1 MQDIDEMEDVRQLR
15 ERVSELEQVN
25 ARLQGSKEKFEM
37 LFEYAPDGYYLSDLK
52 GTFINGN
59 KAAEAITG
67 YRREELIGKSFL
79 KLKLLSAK
87 QLPIA
92 AGLLAKNALGKS
104 TGPDELTLKRKDG
117 STVPIEIRTHP
128 VRIGEQRL
136 VLGIARDISARRHAE
151 AALYE
156 SEERF
161 RDLFENAHDIIQS
174 VGPDGHFQYVNRA
187 WLATLGYTRND
198 VAKLTLWDVVHP
210 DSHDHCREVFQAVLS
225 GRETDHV
232 EATFVS
238 KDNKK
243 ILVEGN
249 ISCRFKEGKA
259 VATRGIF
266 RDVTQRKEYE
276 ERLAAL
282 ARHDS
287 LTGVYNRHALT
298 ELVDRE
304 VERSNRYNHPIGVLL
319 IDVNRFKEVNDRFG
333 HAMGDKVLQAVATIL
348 QHNVRNSDIVVRY
361 GGDEFLIILPET
373 NGETDLVKERIL
385 AEVAHR
391 NETNPLLEFPVTLA
405 IGSVHWSPDSDQSM
419 EQVFAEADKL
429 MYEDKRNSSAT
440 QT

>member
-1 MQDIDEMEDVRQLR
+1 MQDIDEMEDIRQLS

-52 GTFINGN
+52 GTFIDGN

-87 QLPIA
+87 QLLKA

-104 TGPDELTLKRKDG
+104 TGPDEFTLKRKDG
-117 STVPIEIRTHP
+117 SIVPVEIRTHP
-128 VRIGEQRL
+128 VRIGEQGL
-136 VLGIARDISARRHAE
+136 VLGIARDISARRQAE
-151 AALYE
+151 AALHE
-156 SEERF
+156 SEERL

-210 DSHDHCREVFQAVLS
+210 DSQDHCREVFQAVLS

-249 ISCRFKEGKA
+249 ISGRFKEGKPI
-259 VATRGIF
+259 ATRGIF

-276 ERLAAL
+276 ERLFAL
-282 ARHDS
+282 ARHDP

-304 VERSNRYNHPIGVLL
+304 VERSKRYNHPIGILL

-333 HAMGDKVLQAVATIL
+333 HVMGDKVLQAVATIL
-348 QHNVRNSDIVVRY
+348 QHNVRNSDIVARY
-361 GGDEFLIILPET
+361 GGDEFLVILPET
-373 NGETDLVKERIL
+373 DGETDLVKERIL

-405 IGSVHWSPDSDQSM
+405 IGSVHWSPDSDRSM

-440 QT
+440 